1 MFKKVANRITEQSQ
15 SRWHLRDSKDGYSN
29 ANTFPEAFS
38 GYPVSGEFYGRNK

>member
-15 SRWHLRDSKDGYSN
+15 SRLHLRDSKVGYSN
-29 ANTFPEAFS
+29 ANIFPEAFS

>member
-15 SRWHLRDSKDGYSN
+15 TRLHLRDSKFGYSN
-29 ANTFPEAFS
+29 ANIFPEAFS